1 MMWQTVTYE
10 IISHIKTVSDLGN
23 LRALHFI
30 SENENQKLLVD
41 LARPLR
47 RNSLAQNVDGP
58 VVHLH
63 VHE

>member
-10 IISHIKTVSDLGN
+10 IISHVKTVSDLGN

-41 LARPLR
+41 LARPLK
-47 RNSLAQNVDGP
+47 RNFLVHNDDRP